1 MVSDMDNTVIFMV
14 LYAAG
19 GFLTVFFER
28 KLEDEGVGL
37 VGAAEKMR
45 RWLRVTVRV
54 AFLLLWPIPAA
65 ALVAAFFACAAFS
78 TLRCLVRLIIE

>member
-1 MVSDMDNTVIFMV
+1 MDNTVIFMV

-19 GFLTVFFER
+19 GFLTVYFER
-28 KLEDEGVGL
+28 KLEEEY
-37 VGAAEKMR
+37 GAAEKMR

-65 ALVAAFFACAAFS
+65 AFIACAAFFI
-78 TLRCLVRLIIE
+78 LMELVRLIIE

>member
-1 MVSDMDNTVIFMV
+1 MDNMVIFMV

-19 GFLTVFFER
+19 GFLTVSFER

-37 VGAAEKMR
+37 VGAVEKMR

-54 AFLLLWPIPAA
+54 AFLLLWPIPSAIF
-65 ALVAAFFACAAFS
+65 LAAFFACAAFS
-78 TLRCLVRLIIE
+78 ILRYLVRLIIE

>member
-1 MVSDMDNTVIFMV
+1 MDNTVIFMV
-14 LYAAG
+14 FYAAG

-37 VGAAEKMR
+37 VGAVEKMR

-54 AFLLLWPIPAA
+54 AFLLLWPIPSAIFMAA
-65 ALVAAFFACAAFS
+65 CWAYAAFS
-78 TLRCLVRLIIE
+78 ILRYLVRLIIE

>member
-19 GFLTVFFER
+19 GFLTVCFER
-28 KLEDEGVGL
+28 ALEEEY
-37 VGAAEKMR
+37 GAAEKMR
-45 RWLRVTVRV
+45 RWLRITVRV